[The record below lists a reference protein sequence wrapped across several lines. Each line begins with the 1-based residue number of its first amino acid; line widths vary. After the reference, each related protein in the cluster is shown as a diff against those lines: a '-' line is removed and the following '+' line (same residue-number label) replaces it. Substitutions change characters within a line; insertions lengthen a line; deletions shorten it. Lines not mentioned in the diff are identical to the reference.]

1 MEEIYRQL
9 GVVRRRMQWLRAWA
23 GSRYGLIT
31 GLAAAAAWLCAGR
44 LWPIEGLLWQS
55 AGLAVLFTLVGL
67 LWGFFARPVSLLE
80 AARTMDR
87 AETGEERRDE
97 MATALSFGESDVLA
111 AQWQRAQAA
120 QYGAAYVRE
129 IKRRLPFP
137 VRRKFWLSAAGLL
150 TAIAVLAVL
159 PNPMEQELAKRK
171 EQREWVAAQK
181 QETEEQAKELEA
193 RQLEPIAKEALS
205 REIAELRR
213 ALELSKEPE
222 DALDS
227 VEHAMKSLKEMSD
240 KIELKQREMEK
251 WLEEWKANP
260 LPEGLAQALQQ
271 QNQQALNE
279 KMEDFRQKAASM
291 SEEERNRLAQDLRQI
306 AEAAPL
312 DDEKAQRLAEALKKA
327 AEALEKGNAQE
338 LEQALELLEQALQ
351 ESMAGMNSGLDQAE
365 AASALAAAL
374 AKQGMELAEQM
385 AASGLAVSDTWSMGG
400 IAEQWAGDAALASGE
415 PGSGASGEGGEGQGA
430 GQGQGQ
436 GGGQGSGSGSGGG
449 NSGGSGTMGRG
460 QGSATG
466 QGAGLG
472 SGGRELVTTPRDL
485 KGSGKLERD
494 GGEIHGG
501 GGDVQKGGKSPVFDG
516 VSRPYDE
523 VYSDYAAE
531 AKRSLER
538 SELPQSVQS
547 LVESYFTEI
556 DPGY

>member
-400 IAEQWAGDAALASGE
+400 IAEQWAGDAALANGE

-485 KGSGKLERD
+485 KGSGNLERD

>member
-240 KIELKQREMEK
+240 KIELKQQEMEK

-312 DDEKAQRLAEALKKA
+312 DDEKDQRLAEALKKA

-400 IAEQWAGDAALASGE
+400 IAEQWAGDAALANGE

-485 KGSGKLERD
+485 KGSGNLERD

>member
-55 AGLAVLFTLVGL
+55 AELAVLFTLVGL

-485 KGSGKLERD
+485 KGSGNLERD